1 MIYRFFH
8 WDIRAANHREF
19 VERLWIDS
27 LTNAPSV
34 RTYMEEVAERA
45 YKAFGDYIRTTNIN
59 TFVNDMIR
67 VGYVKIESSQE
78 N

>member
-8 WDIRAANHREF
+8 WNIRASNHREF
-19 VERLWIDS
+19 VERLWLDS
-27 LTNAPSV
+27 LTNAPSARV
-34 RTYMEEVAERA
+34 YMEEVAERA
-45 YKAFGDYIRTTNIN
+45 YKAFGDYLRTTNPK

-67 VGYVKIESSQE
+67 AGYLKIESCQE